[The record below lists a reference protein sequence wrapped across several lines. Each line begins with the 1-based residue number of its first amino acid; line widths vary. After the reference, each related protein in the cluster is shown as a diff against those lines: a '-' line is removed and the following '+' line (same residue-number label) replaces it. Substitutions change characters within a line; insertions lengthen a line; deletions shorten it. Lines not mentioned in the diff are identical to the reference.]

1 MTTKIERLGQ
11 KGFTLIELI
20 ITIVIIGVLA
30 AVAIPKFLSL
40 SSDAEKGVAAGV
52 GAAIASATSVNYGKR
67 NLPGATACTAVNTPA
82 GCTYWPLAA
91 CTDLA
96 NPALGALADVPN
108 GYTVT
113 GGALNTTG
121 TSAQCTV
128 TGPAPNN
135 ATANF
140 SAYGA

>member
-1 MTTKIERLGQ
+1 MKTKIEKLVQ

-40 SSDAEKGVAAGV
+40 SSDAEKGVASGV

-67 NLPGATACTAVNTPA
+67 NLPGAVACTAVNTPV
-82 GCTYWPLAA
+82 GCGYWPLTA
-91 CTDLA
+91 CTDLV
-96 NPALGALADVPN
+96 NPALSGLADVPT

-113 GGALNTTG
+113 GGALTLTG
-121 TSAQCTV
+121 ASAACTV
-128 TGPAPNN
+128 TGPAPNSVT
-135 ATANF
+135 ATFN
-140 SAYGA
+140 AYGA